1 MVGKLT
7 IGLTERICGPSWKKC
22 VVCHILV
29 KAVSRPKQAQ
39 LGKELAGCT
48 WHAKLRCASASQEWK
63 KRCDDVCFYP
73 DSCNVYSCSMFM
85 ERRVSQIILFIVF
98 V

>member
-48 WHAKLRCASASQEWK
+48 
-63 KRCDDVCFYP
+63 
-73 DSCNVYSCSMFM
+73 
-85 ERRVSQIILFIVF
+85 
-98 V
+98 